1 VPSQHWSSTAQA
13 QRTRDLG
20 DGRIALERGQ
30 VRTAARLIE
39 SFRPSFPGHG
49 CGWGRWLDA
58 GVAQA
63 LGMAGDAAGA
73 RQAMDRAEVS
83 GHPGV
88 VCFESEV
95 MLARAWL
102 AVAEGAVSRAVELAG
117 DAASLAS
124 SSEQWAVE
132 VVARHAAVCFGD
144 PGQTAPLTALAERVD
159 GPRAPA
165 AAAHAAALADQGA
178 DGLLAA
184 SARLEQLEL
193 LLLAADAA
201 AQAAVLHRAQGRATQ
216 AAFASARASDLA
228 QRCDDARTPA
238 LLAGTSPLLISA
250 REREVAT
257 LGLSRYATRNG
268 LHGQGPA
275 PSRTCP
281 ESCSAMWLK
290 PVTARGTAP
299 ARR

>member
-1 VPSQHWSSTAQA
+1 M
-13 QRTRDLG
+13 
-20 DGRIALERGQ
+20 
-30 VRTAARLIE
+30 RTAARLIE

-88 VCFESEV
+88 VCFEPEV

-144 PGQTAPLTALAERVD
+144 PGQTAPLTALAER
-159 GPRAPA
+159 GRRAARTRRRGARRRPGRPGRRRSPGGVCPARAIGA
-165 AAAHAAALADQGA
+165 AAAR
-178 DGLLAA
+178 
-184 SARLEQLEL
+184 S
-193 LLLAADAA
+193 
-201 AQAAVLHRAQGRATQ
+201 
-216 AAFASARASDLA
+216 
-228 QRCDDARTPA
+228 
-238 LLAGTSPLLISA
+238 
-250 REREVAT
+250 
-257 LGLSRYATRNG
+257 
-268 LHGQGPA
+268 
-275 PSRTCP
+275 
-281 ESCSAMWLK
+281 
-290 PVTARGTAP
+290 
-299 ARR
+299 